1 MHYIDRIVLS
11 NITANSLKRISLD
24 KIVVIEKIIFNFLRD
39 LIYDTKEIK

>member
-24 KIVVIEKIIFNFLRD
+24 KIVVTEKLFLIFLRD